1 MQYITHARNTEELR
15 VEVCSDIR
23 RRIEMLSGQAK
34 TIAKS
39 ETEKARLACAIREFE
54 DMYRFWDSLTIMRP
68 RRKPNATANPR
79 VSGGIAAASVEE

>member
-1 MQYITHARNTEELR
+1 MFITHARNTEELR

-23 RRIEMLSGQAK
+23 RRIEMLNGQTRTTARSD
-34 TIAKS
+34 A
-39 ETEKARLACAIREFE
+39 EKARLACAIREFE

-68 RRKPNATANPR
+68 RRKANAATANPR